1 MANQMINQLIVFF
14 KSSGTQGMVGGTK
27 GSKIRQPKTR

>member
-14 KSSGTQGMVGGTK
+14 KSSGAQGMACGTK